1 MNATTELA
9 ELRAENEQLREHIH
23 YLEGLLKKGTD
34 AIPPEWRLTGIEA
47 KIYLALA
54 RGGLVSKEQI
64 LESAYYDR
72 VDDPPEIKIV
82 DVFICKLRKK
92 LKPYGVQITTI
103 WGVGYRLEQ
112 AQAAGGQQQEGL
124 SA

>member
-72 VDDPPEIKIV
+72 ADDPPEIKIV

-112 AQAAGGQQQEGL
+112 AQADGGQQQEGL